1 MPVPPAELTAHF
13 TIEGPEEARTAVV
26 EAVSA
31 TGLAREAGPGEL
43 MLAGAQEAVLAA
55 LGDALEA
62 ALRAGARGLDV
73 RLEAPK
79 ESRW

>member
-13 TIEGPEEARTAVV
+13 TVEGPEEARSAVI

-31 TGLAREAGPGEL
+31 TGLAREAGPAEL
-43 MLAGAQEAVLAA
+43 MLAGAQHAVLAA

-62 ALRAGARGLDV
+62 ALGAGAHGLDV
-73 RLEAPK
+73 RVEAPT
-79 ESRW
+79 ESRG